1 MKSISSSP
9 RVNSTSVEEQLEV
22 AKSRI
27 DRLDRRAARERSA
40 RKSAEHLLETKSLE
54 LYEAN
59 ENLKALAN
67 NLESRVVE
75 RTAELDRERKQA
87 LHRARYDGL
96 TGIFNRS
103 AFVETLE
110 RDFRDL
116 KHSQRRCAVM
126 LIDLDRFKFVNDTK
140 GHVFGDAFLLEFARR
155 LAACIG
161 EEGSVARWGGDEFAV
176 ISRNFDRRKVTI
188 KLATLNKP
196 ITIKGQSIP
205 CDFSVGYSE
214 FGDDYAGS
222 SETIVLEAD
231 LALNEAK
238 RSNTGSLCAFKKSY
252 MEQFEQR
259 NELDA
264 QVRDAIANE
273 AFVPWF
279 QPIYSK
285 THGCSIGVEMLARW
299 SCPGG
304 EIKTPNIFLP
314 SIERQGL
321 LDAMTEILLRTALP
335 YLRPLVL
342 DGRLDYFTLNVSP
355 HQFNDGWAIER
366 LPILL
371 EEQNFPAHGVM
382 LEITETALLQDVE
395 GVLPRV
401 QSLVEMGL
409 RIALDDFGTGYS
421 NFAMLRKLPI
431 SLIKLDRM
439 LVADVLVNDD
449 ARVLVESV
457 LDLVRKL
464 RFDVA
469 AEGIEAGAQADL
481 LYAAGCEVF
490 QGFYFARPG
499 PSISK
504 WFGELETPI
513 DLPLRN
519 EYSNTA
525 TALQVNDSVASDAG
539 QVRIA

>member
-9 RVNSTSVEEQLEV
+9 LVNSTSVEEQLEV

-110 RDFRDL
+110 RDFSRL
-116 KHSQRRCAVM
+116 KHGAVM
-126 LIDLDRFKFVNDTK
+126 LIDLDRFKFVNDTM

-161 EEGSVARWGGDEFAV
+161 EEGTVARWGGDEFAV
-176 ISRNFDRRKVTI
+176 IFRNFDRRKVTI

-238 RSNTGSLCAFKKSY
+238 RSNTESFCAFKKSY

-279 QPIYSK
+279 QPILFQDSRAFYR
-285 THGCSIGVEMLARW
+285 GRNAR
-299 SCPGG
+299 
-304 EIKTPNIFLP
+304 T
-314 SIERQGL
+314 
-321 LDAMTEILLRTALP
+321 M
-335 YLRPLVL
+335 VL
-342 DGRLDYFTLNVSP
+342 SWGRD
-355 HQFNDGWAIER
+355 
-366 LPILL
+366 
-371 EEQNFPAHGVM
+371 
-382 LEITETALLQDVE
+382 
-395 GVLPRV
+395 
-401 QSLVEMGL
+401 
-409 RIALDDFGTGYS
+409 
-421 NFAMLRKLPI
+421 
-431 SLIKLDRM
+431 
-439 LVADVLVNDD
+439 
-449 ARVLVESV
+449 
-457 LDLVRKL
+457 
-464 RFDVA
+464 
-469 AEGIEAGAQADL
+469 
-481 LYAAGCEVF
+481 
-490 QGFYFARPG
+490 
-499 PSISK
+499 
-504 WFGELETPI
+504 
-513 DLPLRN
+513 
-519 EYSNTA
+519 
-525 TALQVNDSVASDAG
+525 
-539 QVRIA
+539 